1 MISFT
6 GDKGQARVRGSQ
18 ESLGGR
24 EQETSGIKSIG
35 TELGM
40 ENSLRLENSFSA
52 NSSMFVLLFLKN
64 SKKHRACF
72 EGWIDKET

>member
-52 NSSMFVLLFLKN
+52 NSSMFVLLFLK
-64 SKKHRACF
+64 KF
-72 EGWIDKET
+72 KEASCLL